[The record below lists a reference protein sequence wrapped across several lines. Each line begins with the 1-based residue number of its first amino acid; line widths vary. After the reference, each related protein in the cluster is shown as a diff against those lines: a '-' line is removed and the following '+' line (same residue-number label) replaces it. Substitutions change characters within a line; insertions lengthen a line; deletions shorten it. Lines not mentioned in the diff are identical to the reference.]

1 MTMSEELINR
11 ILATYE
17 PVENKPG
24 YVWMSKANNTIV
36 KIEVLREAYEEQFA
50 EKAREKDKN

>member
-1 MTMSEELINR
+1 MSNDNIER

-17 PVENKPG
+17 PVEDKPG
-24 YVWMSKANNTIV
+24 YVWVSKANNTIV

-50 EKAREKDKN
+50 EKAREKNE